1 MTGYL
6 GSRWIKFG
14 IILLSIGAAP
24 LIGVVRV
31 CLENRRQTF
40 NGPRPD

>member
-14 IILLSIGAAP
+14 IALLFIGAAP
-24 LIGVVRV
+24 LVVIIVSQRGFA
-31 CLENRRQTF
+31 R
-40 NGPRPD
+40 